1 MRDFDPENLGQF
13 HMHDEILEK
22 IYELSGGTEESSKG
36 FLLAYVNSEGE
47 PIIHSKAPN
56 QIVHMGLI
64 KAIEQFLIQMESQ
77 EDIPPPPEE

>member
-1 MRDFDPENLGQF
+1 MRDFDPNNLGRF
-13 HMHDEILEK
+13 DMPDEIFEK
-22 IYELSGGTEESSKG
+22 IYELSGGIEESSKG

-77 EDIPPPPEE
+77 EDIPPPSED